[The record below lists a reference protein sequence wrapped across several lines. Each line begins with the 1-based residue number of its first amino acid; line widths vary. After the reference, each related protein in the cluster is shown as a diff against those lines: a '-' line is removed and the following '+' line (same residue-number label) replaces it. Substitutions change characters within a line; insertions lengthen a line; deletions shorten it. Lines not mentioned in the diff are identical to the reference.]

1 MPVTQLSSLVRR
13 ITAPNPGR
21 MTGPGTNCYL
31 VGQRNIA
38 VIDPGPAIDSHI
50 EEILQACGNALKWVV
65 VTHTHPD
72 HSPAARIIA
81 DKTGAQLIGCV
92 LPDDGHQ
99 DTSFAVEKNVA
110 QGDILKTEEFTL
122 EAVHTPGHVANHYC
136 FFLHEEGM
144 LFSGDHIMNGSSVVI
159 IPPAGDMADYLSSTE
174 LLSNYPIVSIAPGHG
189 DLMGEPERVL
199 KNIVRH
205 RVIREKK
212 IMRVLKEL
220 GEASLD
226 ELLPP
231 VYDDVDPALL
241 KMARLSLWAH
251 VLKLEHEGKAEK
263 RIAEHWAFGEERWV
277 LTDVG
282 CK

>member
-110 QGDILKTEEFTL
+110 QGDILKTDEFTL
-122 EAVHTPGHVANHYC
+122 EAIHTPGHVANHYC

>member
-1 MPVTQLSSLVRR
+1 
-13 ITAPNPGR
+13 

-31 VGQRNIA
+31 VGRRNIA

-50 EEILQACGNALKWVV
+50 EEILQTCGNALKWVV

-110 QGDILKTEEFTL
+110 QGDILKTDEFTL
-122 EAVHTPGHVANHYC
+122 EAIHTPGHVANHYC

-212 IMRVLKEL
+212 IMRVLREL

>member
-31 VGQRNIA
+31 VGRRNIA

-50 EEILQACGNALKWVV
+50 DEILQTCGNALKWVV

>member
-110 QGDILKTEEFTL
+110 QGDILKTDEFTL
-122 EAVHTPGHVANHYC
+122 EAIHTPGHVTNHYC